1 MKMLLMRVG
10 VFRDVRGKHRDKEIT
25 SSWPDRRAFVA
36 ALVSGAR
43 ENGNNI
49 PTDERRGLE
58 RR

>member
-1 MKMLLMRVG
+1 MKMLLVRVG

-25 SSWPDRRAFVA
+25 SSWPDRGAFVV

-49 PTDERRGLE
+49 PTDEH
-58 RR
+58 